1 MQTNLN
7 YINKNFPSLIDNIG
21 SIPIQSLMLCSKI
34 VGMDCPGLNSLFS
47 GLDITFDAGQCPSKL
62 CWNVQRHTLPI
73 APIRIGITGG
83 GLCGHIESFYRP
95 AAVKQETFETIKE
108 KVDDDIFKNQRALVI
123 GASRGLG
130 ELTAKIIVAGGGEV
144 IGTFYGGH
152 NDAKRLEHEIGAT
165 DQKFKMVPLNV
176 LKNDADYLLSF
187 FETEFVPTHI
197 YYFASPKIKS
207 NKGNGIDDDLLNI
220 YRQFFVKSFF
230 NIVEVVRGLFTG
242 KITVLYPSTV
252 FIDQKTSDFK
262 EYTIA
267 KLEGEN
273 LYSGQ
278 DIQDNIN
285 ISYKRLP
292 RLKTDQTA
300 GILSMSTDENFKVML
315 RLIKELV

>member
-1 MQTNLN
+1 VLVGDGGV
-7 YINKNFPSLIDNIG
+7 YDSLSIIN
-21 SIPIQSLMLCSKI
+21 
-34 VGMDCPGLNSLFS
+34 
-47 GLDITFDAGQCPSKL
+47 
-62 CWNVQRHTLPI
+62 
-73 APIRIGITGG
+73 
-83 GLCGHIESFYRP
+83 
-95 AAVKQETFETIKE
+95 
-108 KVDDDIFKNQRALVI
+108 
-123 GASRGLG
+123 
-130 ELTAKIIVAGGGEV
+130 
-144 IGTFYGGH
+144 
-152 NDAKRLEHEIGAT
+152 
-165 DQKFKMVPLNV
+165 
-176 LKNDADYLLSF
+176 
-187 FETEFVPTHI
+187 
-197 YYFASPKIKS
+197 
-207 NKGNGIDDDLLNI
+207 LLNI

-315 RLIKELV
+315 RLIKELL

>member
-1 MQTNLN
+1 MLVGDGGV
-7 YINKNFPSLIDNIG
+7 YDSLSIIN
-21 SIPIQSLMLCSKI
+21 
-34 VGMDCPGLNSLFS
+34 
-47 GLDITFDAGQCPSKL
+47 
-62 CWNVQRHTLPI
+62 
-73 APIRIGITGG
+73 
-83 GLCGHIESFYRP
+83 
-95 AAVKQETFETIKE
+95 
-108 KVDDDIFKNQRALVI
+108 
-123 GASRGLG
+123 
-130 ELTAKIIVAGGGEV
+130 
-144 IGTFYGGH
+144 
-152 NDAKRLEHEIGAT
+152 
-165 DQKFKMVPLNV
+165 
-176 LKNDADYLLSF
+176 
-187 FETEFVPTHI
+187 
-197 YYFASPKIKS
+197 
-207 NKGNGIDDDLLNI
+207 LLNI

-315 RLIKELV
+315 RLIKELL